1 MAKKMKIVE
10 EFKTFISRGN
20 VLDLAVGIIIGTAF
34 TAIVN
39 SIVKDIFMPFVG
51 WIMGGINFAEL
62 RIVIRQAGADSGEL
76 ALTYGNFLQKVIEFF
91 VIAVVV
97 FFVVRTF
104 NAFKSL
110 NDKTTV
116 EAEEPEVVEPTVSE
130 DILLLTEIRDLLKKA

>member
-1 MAKKMKIVE
+1 MAKKLKIVE

-51 WIMGGINFAEL
+51 WILGGVNFAEL
-62 RIVIRQAGADSGEL
+62 RVIIRQAGTDSGEL
-76 ALTYGNFLQKVIEFF
+76 AITYGNFLQKVIEFF

-104 NAFKSL
+104 NAFRDLHDKS
-110 NDKTTV
+110 KA
-116 EAEEPEVVEPTVSE
+116 EAEAEAPAEPKISE
-130 DILLLTEIRDLLKKA
+130 DIQLLTEIRDLLKKA